1 MGQCIAKIPHTCGT
15 LTGLQVFQKEDDKID
30 GFCFSCHTF
39 IPYPFGE
46 DKNHVKHIPKKALCK
61 VMSPE
66 EQLAKVE
73 EITEEYG
80 CCDLVQRRLRKDTLE
95 QFGVKIGLSEEDGE
109 TPYSINYPYRVDG
122 KLVAYKIKLL
132 ANKKIWS
139 VGDQKDVDF
148 FGWQEAIDRGA
159 KRLIITEGE
168 DDAVAGT
175 KILELYT
182 KDDFVDNMPAL
193 VSLPHGSASAAADLT
208 RLLPK
213 IKQYGFKDI
222 SFCFDM
228 DAAGEKAT
236 EACCKVCPQAT
247 VIALPKK
254 DLNDCLKEGVGKAA

>member
-15 LTGLQVFQKEDDKID
+15 LTGLQVFLKENDKID
-30 GFCFSCHTF
+30 GYCFSCHEF
-39 IPYPFGE
+39 IPYPLGE
-46 DKNHVKHIPKKALCK
+46 DKNNVKYIPKKALCT

-66 EQLAKVE
+66 EQLEKIA
-73 EITEEYG
+73 EITDEYG
-80 CCDLVQRRLRKDTLE
+80 CCDLVERRLRQDTLE
-95 QFGVKIGLSEEDGE
+95 QFGVKVGVKETDGV

-132 ANKKIWS
+132 ATKKIWS
-139 VGDQKDVDF
+139 VGDQKEVDF

-175 KILELYT
+175 RILEMYT
-182 KDDFVDNMPAL
+182 KDDFKDNMPAL
-193 VSLPHGSASAAADLT
+193 VSLPHGSAAAAADVT

-213 IKQYGFKDI
+213 IKQYGFKEI

-228 DAAGEKAT
+228 DKSGEAAT
-236 EACCKVCPQAT
+236 EACCKVVPFAT